1 MPCLAETEYK
11 LSTSPERENLVWLEL
26 ALSSSSLSLSQ
37 KLVTTEEED
46 DVAAR
51 AMISSRSKCGQVKK
65 SASD

>member
-26 ALSSSSLSLSQ
+26 ALSSSSLSQ